1 MEKRI
6 AILRGINV
14 GGRRK
19 VLMDD
24 LKKLFLEL
32 DFSEISTYIQSGNV
46 IFNDQSSRS
55 NLELSNMIENAIL
68 KRYAFEIPVIVRTV
82 SELIQAVS
90 GNPFYNEEEDIDRLY
105 LTFLQEKP
113 LEENRIKTEKYQ
125 YSPDEFVIRGKEVFI
140 FCPGPYNKTKL
151 SNSFFENKLKVK
163 ATTRNW
169 KTVLKLIALSR

>member
-19 VLMDD
+19 VMMDD
-24 LKKLFLEL
+24 LKKLCLEL
-32 DFSEISTYIQSGNV
+32 DFSDISTYIQSGNV
-46 IFNDQSSRS
+46 IFNDPSARS
-55 NLELSNMIENAIL
+55 NLELSNMIENAIQ
-68 KRYAFEIPVIVRTV
+68 KRYAFEVPVIVRTV
-82 SELIQAVS
+82 SELIQAVLD
-90 GNPFYNEEEDIDRLY
+90 NPFYSEEADIDRLY
-105 LTFLQEKP
+105 LTFLNEEP

-125 YSPDEFVIRGKEVFI
+125 YPPDEFVIIGKEVFI

-169 KTVLKLIALSR
+169 KTVLKLITLSR